1 MSKRGID
8 GDLVG
13 IDDVTVVDPDLPAW
27 HIIQRTTH
35 QGRTYKVYHGPL
47 GEYAESKKQAILL
60 SSGVPLSAAM
70 LAPKTRPAPGVRLV
84 DAKSAA
90 SHQGSPARAPR
101 AVSPL
106 LAYDG
111 GGASPLLDPVDDE
124 PNPGSQALRTAKTR
138 FKELN
143 DSCVDCVVR
152 VPTSEIVDESSA
164 LYLTAATA
172 ATATATATA
181 RWRGGRR
188 RGRGEAAAA
197 RGGRSGGRRRRR
209 RGRRRWRCSRGG
221 HEQRRCHRGGGG
233 GDERRGRAAG
243 AAGGARGGVGRAG
256 QPPPR

>member
-90 SHQGSPARAPR
+90 SHQGWPARAR
-101 AVSPL
+101 AVAL
-106 LAYDG
+106 LVYDG
-111 GGASPLLDPVDDE
+111 GGASCSAVDDE
-124 PNPGSQALRTAKTR
+124 PNP
-138 FKELN
+138 
-143 DSCVDCVVR
+143 
-152 VPTSEIVDESSA
+152 
-164 LYLTAATA
+164 
-172 ATATATATA
+172 
-181 RWRGGRR
+181 
-188 RGRGEAAAA
+188 A
-197 RGGRSGGRRRRR
+197 RGL
-209 RGRRRWRCSRGG
+209 
-221 HEQRRCHRGGGG
+221 
-233 GDERRGRAAG
+233 
-243 AAGGARGGVGRAG
+243 
-256 QPPPR
+256 PPPRRASRS

>member
-111 GGASPLLDPVDDE
+111 GGGLSPLLDPVDDE

-143 DSCVDCVVR
+143 DSCVDTRTTQSTHESFSSLKRVLAVR
-152 VPTSEIVDESSA
+152 SA
-164 LYLTAATA
+164 
-172 ATATATATA
+172 
-181 RWRGGRR
+181 
-188 RGRGEAAAA
+188 
-197 RGGRSGGRRRRR
+197 
-209 RGRRRWRCSRGG
+209 
-221 HEQRRCHRGGGG
+221 
-233 GDERRGRAAG
+233 
-243 AAGGARGGVGRAG
+243 
-256 QPPPR
+256 

>member
-1 MSKRGID
+1 MSTRGID

-106 LAYDG
+106 LAYAG
-111 GGASPLLDPVDDE
+111 GGASPLLDPVDAE
-124 PNPGSQALRTAKTR
+124 PTPSPSNMCGTR
-138 FKELN
+138 YAR
-143 DSCVDCVVR
+143 CAWPR
-152 VPTSEIVDESSA
+152 GH
-164 LYLTAATA
+164 
-172 ATATATATA
+172 TA
-181 RWRGGRR
+181 RP
-188 RGRGEAAAA
+188 A
-197 RGGRSGGRRRRR
+197 RLR
-209 RGRRRWRCSRGG
+209 
-221 HEQRRCHRGGGG
+221 
-233 GDERRGRAAG
+233 
-243 AAGGARGGVGRAG
+243 
-256 QPPPR
+256 PRYCCPIQTQKRPLF